1 MFNKFNQLLVL
12 LTLFLLASCSGGK
25 KSTKAKLTIT
35 TGKLASPSLAAY
47 TGGGML
53 YGRNLTTGDG
63 FALNLIDV
71 AGPLSIQLV
80 NGDWDFYGIL
90 WDGAG
95 DGDGEPEFEGDV
107 KCTFSSSSL
116 NGGEVN
122 IGLSFNN
129 ANCANPIFSQTTN
142 NNAGTNVFSRGL
154 GISSCEDMSG
164 AATAADLC
172 DQTDGNNRDKGFI
185 GSYEVALTVYDTS
198 GLIPDIG
205 GDLISSCF
213 NILSSTDGGT
223 APNENVIKNFPT
235 GSPGSGIETTI
246 RAYFGQNCNDTQGI
260 QDTVFLDGL
269 FEATAYT
276 KTIEG
281 GTNPTKYANVF
292 HELTGPEVCLFSYAD
307 IFTQF
312 AKGDGSAETPY
323 GICWP
328 EQFDQITAAGLASNY
343 ELLQDIDF
351 RGREKLI
358 SPNEITCTDL
368 GMVSNMI
375 PVGFNC
381 ADYTDNT
388 GVFTGVF
395 DGHGYSLLYPIVHA
409 DDADNIGIFKQSSG
423 NISDLEIHNAEIE
436 ARSYVGTLVGQATA
450 GVIENIV
457 VQDSDIRAE
466 ENSLFSYAG
475 GLIGSN
481 SGATIGG
488 AASVVIVAGT
498 EVEGRGSSVGGIAGE
513 HTGGSIRSA
522 YFDGHIEAQSD
533 GGGAA
538 LFNFGGIAGSANADI
553 QESFAKGA
561 ITAYGTKMGGIAGD
575 VNGGPTIQDTHAH
588 IAIFSHYRES
598 SGAAVDLG
606 GIVGAM
612 TTGTVEDSIFT
623 GAIIHNCTNGTA
635 TNCAIGEIGGGFGGT
650 PTTNFATK
658 DYATT
663 YGGQAATVLRAD
675 DTSGTSVREN
685 TTGLSAGAFTSGG
698 SWQFANGEYPRLV
711 WTSLFQFPCQTA
723 NSAMT
728 VANQISTLSRGTAAN
743 PIVICNPDQFKEINA
758 NSSYHYVLED
768 HINLDPVFPSTST
781 NRIASFSGSLN
792 GAERVLMGGDIV
804 ETTAVAN
811 GIIQTLTATGS
822 IANLNLV
829 GVNAS
834 RTAAGYDPLGLLVG
848 TNYGTIEE
856 IQFNGGSVT
865 ASLAASGKAGG
876 LVGLNET
883 SGTISE
889 VRGSTYVDTLSTAG
903 GIAGH
908 NKGTIEDSESYMFFS
923 ATAADTYYSIG
934 GITGENEGGVLD
946 RVVFGG
952 DINSN
957 NGVTS
962 FSNVGGLVGFG
973 NTGSTIV
980 DSYTETHSKIEIR
993 NDATNVGGLVG
1004 SMAGG
1009 SAINRS
1015 YNGAEVRYGWCTGG
1029 SSTGMEVDENDCVNN
1044 QGGAWNLPTTDVDS
1058 IGPIVGDVTAST
1070 VAADVYYTN
1079 PAYTILSVDTIIGAT
1094 VNTTDCDVQVATNF
1108 PTAIAASDGVF
1119 IGSHNRYF
1127 DNTGGVIA
1135 SGTTDTITIG
1145 FDIGGSAIGT
1155 DCSDIASSDGY
1166 MQDDGRNSSL
1176 NFTVVKPNAN
1186 TNGTQKLDLEMQDP
1200 TTYCS
1205 DAGFPSG
1212 DQLFQCA
1219 TGWDI
1224 VLDTSDFNGDSTEG
1238 DFGDGF
1244 ERLKDYYFFEMGIDP
1259 VLDYTTPIWSLEPDE
1274 GEYPRHVK
1282 H

>member
-12 LTLFLLASCSGGK
+12 LTVFLLASCSGGK

-63 FALNLIDV
+63 FAINLIDV

-90 WDGAG
+90 WDGVG

-107 KCTFSSSSL
+107 KCTFSSSLL
-116 NGGEVN
+116 NGGEVSIALN
-122 IGLSFNN
+122 FNN
-129 ANCANPIFSQTTN
+129 ANCANTVFSQTTN
-142 NNAGTNVFSRGL
+142 DNAGVNVFSRGL
-154 GISSCEDMSG
+154 GISSCKDMSG
-164 AATAADLC
+164 VVGAADLC
-172 DQTDGNNRDKGFI
+172 DQTASNNKDKGFI

-246 RAYFGQNCNDTQGI
+246 RAYFGQNCNDSQGI

-269 FEATAYT
+269 FETTAYT
-276 KTIEG
+276 KSLEG
-281 GTNPTKYANVF
+281 GTNPTKYLNVF

-307 IFTQF
+307 IYTQF

-328 EQFDQITAAGLASNY
+328 EQFDQITSSGLASNY

-388 GVFTGVF
+388 GVFSGTF
-395 DGHGYSLLYPIVHA
+395 NGHGYSLLYPIVHA
-409 DDADNIGIFKQSSG
+409 DEADYIGVFKTSSG
-423 NISDLEIHNAEIE
+423 VISDLEIHKGEFE
-436 ARSYVGTLVGQATA
+436 ARSYVGALVGDATA
-450 GVIENIV
+450 GTIENV
-457 VQDSDIRAE
+457 VVKDTYIRAE
-466 ENSLFSYAG
+466 DNALYSYAG
-475 GLIGSN
+475 GLAGSN

-488 AASVVIVAGT
+488 AAAVVVVAGT
-498 EVEGRGSSVGGIAGE
+498 EIEGRGSSIGGIVGD
-513 HTGGSIRSA
+513 HSGGSIRSA
-522 YFDGHIEAQSD
+522 YFDGHINANKD

-538 LFNFGGIAGSANADI
+538 LFNFGGIAGVAGADI

-561 ITAYGTKMGGIAGD
+561 ITAYGIRMGGIAGD
-575 VNGGPTIQDTHAH
+575 VNGGAIIQDTHSH
-588 IAIFSHYRES
+588 VAIFSHYQES
-598 SGAAVDLG
+598 SGTAVDLG

-623 GAIIHNCTNGTA
+623 GTITHNCTNGPLTL
-635 TNCAIGEIGGGFGGT
+635 CEIGEVGGTFGGT
-650 PTTNFATK
+650 PNTNFSSI

-663 YGGQAATVLRAD
+663 YGGQAATSVLND
-675 DTSGTSVREN
+675 
-685 TTGLSAGAFTSGG
+685 TTGAGQIRSATISGFTSTG
-698 SWQFANGEYPRLV
+698 SWATFVDGYYPRLG
-711 WTSLFQFPCQTA
+711 WTTFFDFPCQGA
-723 NSAMT
+723 NDADS
-728 VANQISTLSRGTAAN
+728 VATQVGNGRGTDAN
-743 PIVICNPDQFKEINA
+743 PIVICNPGQFTDISTNP
-758 NSSYHYVLED
+758 SLHYILED
-768 HINLDPVFPSTST
+768 HINLEGVFPGTSA

-792 GAERVLMGGDIV
+792 GADRILMGGDVV

-811 GIIQTLTATGS
+811 AIFQTLTNTGTIS
-822 IANLNLV
+822 NLNLV
-829 GVNAS
+829 GVSTS
-834 RTAAGYDPLGLLVG
+834 RTAAGYDPLGLLVA

-856 IQFNGGSVT
+856 VQYNGGSVV

-883 SGTISE
+883 TGIISD
-889 VRGSTYVDTLSTAG
+889 VRGSTFVDSLSTVG
-903 GIAGH
+903 GIAAH
-908 NKGTIEDSESYMFFS
+908 NKGLIEDSESQMYFS
-923 ATAADTYYSIG
+923 ATAAENFYSIG
-934 GITGENEGGVLD
+934 GVVGENEGGTLE

-952 DINSN
+952 DINSSPTIS
-957 NGVTS
+957 G

-973 NTGSTIV
+973 NTGSVIE
-980 DSYTETHSKIEIR
+980 DSYTETHARIDIK

-1004 SMAGG
+1004 SISGG
-1009 SAINRS
+1009 STIDRS

-1029 SSTGMEVDENDCVNN
+1029 SSTGQEVDENDCVNI
-1044 QGGAWNLPTTDVDS
+1044 QGGVWNLPTTDVNS
-1058 IGPIVGDVTAST
+1058 IGAIAGAVTAST
-1070 VAADVYYTN
+1070 IAADVFYTN
-1079 PAYTILSVDTIIGAT
+1079 PAYTILSVDNITGAV
-1094 VNTTDCDVQVATNF
+1094 VNGTDCDVTVTANF
-1108 PTAIAASDGVF
+1108 PVAIGAADGVF
-1119 IGSHNRYF
+1119 IGGHNRYF
-1127 DNTGGVIA
+1127 SNTGGAITAA
-1135 SGTTDTITIG
+1135 STPTITIG

-1155 DCSDIASSDGY
+1155 DCSDTAASDGY
-1166 MQDDGRNSSL
+1166 MRDDGRNSAL
-1176 NFTVVKPNAN
+1176 NFTAVKPNTN
-1186 TNGTQKLDLEMQDP
+1186 TFGTQKLDLEMQDP
-1200 TTYCS
+1200 STFCT

-1212 DQLFQCA
+1212 DVYYQCT

-1259 VLDYTTPIWSLEPDE
+1259 VREYTTPVWSLEPDE
-1274 GEYPRHVK
+1274 GDYPRHAI